1 MGVVGIE
8 IYTVMVKM
16 TFTEAISFD
25 YRGWYCTIQHLI
37 SRYRIDIVSLTPQAK
52 TQLFILSLAGKRF
65 VSAAALAE
73 FGEFHTFKVT
83 PWVFPATANREFKKA
98 KELALEY
105 INENL
110 GDAKYYF

>member
-1 MGVVGIE
+1 MGVVGID

-25 YRGWYCTIQHLI
+25 YRGWYCTIQHLF

-65 VSAAALAE
+65 VGAAALADY
-73 FGEFHTFKVT
+73 GEFHTFKVT